1 MNRFKADLALLLAA
15 LIWGTAFVAQKTA
28 NASMPPILFVGCRF
42 TLSALMLAPLA
53 WAETRRRGALPAA
66 RDWRLGA
73 LVGLCLFGSVTLQQ
87 IGMLTTT
94 ATNAGFLTAL
104 YVAMVPAVMWI
115 ASRHR
120 PSLAVAAACA
130 VSLAGAWLLAGR
142 GGGSGWNGGDLIV
155 LVSDIFFAVQ
165 IILVPRFLARG
176 DRPLLLSFLQY
187 AVSGIGGF
195 ALSLAFE
202 PFDLAGIAAAA
213 PAILYAGLLSGGVA
227 FTLQIVAQR
236 HTPAAEAAII
246 MSLESVF
253 AALAG
258 AWLLGDRLS
267 GRGIAGCALILAG
280 VLLVQ
285 LAPLWRRNPLAAA
298 ESSPQDASPET
309 DRG

>member
-1 MNRFKADLALLLAA
+1 MNRFRADLSLLVAA

-28 NASMPPILFVGCRF
+28 NQSMPPILFVGCRF
-42 TLSALMLAPLA
+42 TLSALLLAPLA
-53 WAETRRRGALPAA
+53 WFETRRLGASPASA
-66 RDWRLGA
+66 DWRLGG
-73 LVGLCLFGSVTLQQ
+73 LVGLCLFGSVALQQ
-87 IGMLTTT
+87 VGMLTTT

-104 YVAMVPAVMWI
+104 YVPLVPLVLWL
-115 ASRHR
+115 STRKL
-120 PSLAVAAACA
+120 PSLAVATACA
-130 VSLAGAWLLAGR
+130 VSLAGAWLLAG
-142 GGGSGWNGGDLIV
+142 GGAGGLNRGDLIV
-155 LVSDIFFAVQ
+155 LASDLFFAVQ
-165 IILVPRFLARG
+165 IILVPRFLATG
-176 DRPLLLSFLQY
+176 DRPYLLSFIQY

-195 ALSLAFE
+195 ALAASFE
-202 PFDLAGIAAAA
+202 PFDTAGIASAA
-213 PAILYAGLLSGGVA
+213 PSILYAGAVSGGIA

-267 GRGIAGCALILAG
+267 FGGIAGCVLILTG

-285 LAPLWRRNPLAAA
+285 LAPLSRRNPLAAA
-298 ESSPQDASPET
+298 KAAPQDASPEN